1 MNCDFSQVHKA
12 RKKFSRPVYPKR
24 NAEMD
29 YSFGQKGGCILSSHL
44 YLLKS
49 SRRINNK
56 PFTAVYL
63 AIAGCKVA
71 RKTVENTV
79 ETGPNFVEAS
89 VGKVMSWDL
98 FPQEMFIFSLNQ

>member
-1 MNCDFSQVHKA
+1 MERTSTFCSD
-12 RKKFSRPVYPKR
+12 PKR